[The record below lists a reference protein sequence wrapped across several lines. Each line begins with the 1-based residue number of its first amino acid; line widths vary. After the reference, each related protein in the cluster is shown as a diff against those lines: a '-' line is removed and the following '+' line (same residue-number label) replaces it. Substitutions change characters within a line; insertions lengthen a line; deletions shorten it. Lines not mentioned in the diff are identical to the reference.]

1 MGKIELL
8 INKDWLC
15 LLKAEFEKLY
25 FLKLQDFLAEEKMSY
40 NFFPIEAKI
49 FSAFNFT
56 PIEKLKVVI
65 IGQDPYHGRNQA
77 NGLSFSVSDTV
88 KIPASLKNIFK
99 EIKNDLDIELP
110 THGNL
115 ESWANQG
122 VLLLNATLTV
132 RENNPSSHQKQ
143 GWEIFTDEVIR
154 KISESKNGIVF
165 LLWGNFAKKKAQLI
179 DRSKHFILEAPHP
192 SPLARGGF
200 FGCKHFSKTN
210 EILASQG
217 KIAIDWKLT

>member
-1 MGKIELL
+1 M
-8 INKDWLC
+8 
-15 LLKAEFEKLY
+15 
-25 FLKLQDFLAEEKMSY
+25 
-40 NFFPIEAKI
+40 
-49 FSAFNFT
+49 
-56 PIEKLKVVI
+56 
-65 IGQDPYHGRNQA
+65 
-77 NGLSFSVSDTV
+77 SFSVSDTV

-165 LLWGNFAKKKAQLI
+165 LLWGNFAKK
-179 DRSKHFILEAPHP
+179 RP
-192 SPLARGGF
+192 
-200 FGCKHFSKTN
+200 N
-210 EILASQG
+210 
-217 KIAIDWKLT
+217 